1 MAQPIEFDSNSD
13 GSVSAYPDRSQ
24 QIKVRQLLLIEI
36 LTKVHRA
43 KTKNDKVKILSEE
56 DCSDLRENLKCN
68 FDPNIE

>member
-24 QIKVRQLLLIEI
+24 QIKVRQLLLSEI

-43 KTKNDKVKILSEE
+43 KTKK
-56 DCSDLRENLKCN
+56 
-68 FDPNIE
+68 